1 MGGGI
6 CMTTIVNCVA
16 LIVLAINMI
25 FFFSNRY
32 LLTKASHYYRICL
45 ILTLITA
52 IVNTIQTE
60 SLEYFSPAP
69 WIVKLCITADYA
81 LMIFTTTVLALY
93 LICKICEH
101 VHTVTSLFN
110 AHLSLI
116 IIFVLA
122 CITLLLNV
130 PYGFIFTFNK
140 AGILSDGT
148 LPFLPYFFLFPQIS
162 VVFAYT
168 VAYKKYLMKSVKL
181 AFIESIF
188 AAALCICI
196 SIVFDGVSILI
207 LAIVLIELIFFLNF
221 QNFRTGVNSLTNLNG
236 ERGFSKEVNG
246 RIKSGNSFKAYLI
259 KLRNH
264 AIIKQNYGHR
274 AGNEILYL
282 FAFNLEKLF
291 HGEVVFHL
299 HGTTFSLI
307 LPHISKD
314 ESDKDTEKL
323 INYLEKNIEYRGN
336 TIKLEYTL
344 SENIHTNETNAD
356 IFYEKM
362 EYACEI
368 ARKEKRK
375 YIFCT
380 PQLDESRTRM
390 AYLINRMQAI
400 TVEAGFELWF
410 QPIYRVA
417 TKSFTNMEV
426 LLRLKEKD
434 GSYISPGEFIPIAEN
449 TGQIIPITEFV
460 IKETCRILSDC
471 NELSSMKVSINL
483 PMIQLTDPSFE
494 KKLDEI
500 VDRYGISHDRINF
513 EFTERV
519 ILDDLDVAEKNM
531 RRLARSGYSFYLDD
545 FGIGYS
551 NFNCVLRLPLRTI
564 KLDMSLTSTTKRLSE
579 NFGIVNVLTDLFH
592 NMGLTVVAEGAET
605 SEQVQLLKLYGV
617 DGIQG
622 YYFARPMPLEKLIKF
637 LEENDH

>member
-1 MGGGI
+1 
-6 CMTTIVNCVA
+6 
-16 LIVLAINMI
+16 
-25 FFFSNRY
+25 
-32 LLTKASHYYRICL
+32 
-45 ILTLITA
+45 
-52 IVNTIQTE
+52 
-60 SLEYFSPAP
+60 
-69 WIVKLCITADYA
+69 
-81 LMIFTTTVLALY
+81 
-93 LICKICEH
+93 
-101 VHTVTSLFN
+101 
-110 AHLSLI
+110 
-116 IIFVLA
+116 
-122 CITLLLNV
+122 
-130 PYGFIFTFNK
+130 
-140 AGILSDGT
+140 
-148 LPFLPYFFLFPQIS
+148 
-162 VVFAYT
+162 
-168 VAYKKYLMKSVKL
+168 
-181 AFIESIF
+181 
-188 AAALCICI
+188 
-196 SIVFDGVSILI
+196 
-207 LAIVLIELIFFLNF
+207 
-221 QNFRTGVNSLTNLNG
+221 
-236 ERGFSKEVNG
+236 
-246 RIKSGNSFKAYLI
+246 
-259 KLRNH
+259 
-264 AIIKQNYGHR
+264 
-274 AGNEILYL
+274 
-282 FAFNLEKLF
+282 
-291 HGEVVFHL
+291 
-299 HGTTFSLI
+299 
-307 LPHISKD
+307 
-314 ESDKDTEKL
+314 
-323 INYLEKNIEYRGN
+323 
-336 TIKLEYTL
+336 
-344 SENIHTNETNAD
+344 
-356 IFYEKM
+356 M

-390 AYLINRMQAI
+390 SYLINRMQAI

-564 KLDMSLTSTTKRLSE
+564 KLDMSLMSTTKRLSE

-605 SEQVQLLKLYGV
+605 SEQVQLLKQYGV

-637 LEENDH
+637 LEENNH